1 MCVGA
6 LVHARV
12 ERLVF
17 GTVEPKAGSVV
28 SKAQLLDA
36 HYLNHQVRYEGSV
49 LAEECAACMRVFFQ
63 TRRKKDSQDGDRQ
76 NKDHQSQGEYS

>member
-6 LVHARV
+6 LVHVRV

-36 HYLNHQVRYEGSV
+36 DYLNHRVHYEGGV
-49 LAEECAACMRVFFQ
+49 LAEACAACLRSFFQ
-63 TRRKKDSQDGDRQ
+63 LRRKNTENGKDTGS
-76 NKDHQSQGEYS
+76 NNE